1 MGQRLLQELR
11 LQLRKRAKS
20 LFSST
25 GEISVEHLSDP
36 MEEAQARTHVDVAI
50 TGLNAEWATARAIEE
65 AIDRVKSGEYGLC
78 LACGHP
84 IHPKRLEAIPWARF
98 CVDCQRESEAIEAQ
112 PEAYA
117 NAA

>member
-1 MGQRLLQELR
+1 
-11 LQLRKRAKS
+11 
-20 LFSST
+20 
-25 GEISVEHLSDP
+25 